1 MKLLSTGAD
10 YKTVKGEKLG
20 IKTYI
25 MYLSP
30 FTDNSF
36 GKNLCPMATAG
47 CAAACLVGSGNGG
60 LFESVKKSRRNKS
73 DFFLSDRE
81 GFYTQLL
88 KELEKISKETS
99 EKKIAVRLNG
109 TSDIAWERIK
119 IKDGKNV
126 MELFPEIQFYDYT
139 KIHNR
144 FDKPLPTNYYL
155 VFSRSELNEDKSL
168 EVLNKGFNV
177 SMVFDSLPDTYK
189 GFKVIDGDESDVR
202 FWDEKGVIVG
212 LKYKKLIYKGADNKA
227 AFESGFAISTKLS
240 A

>member
-1 MKLLSTGAD
+1 MKLLSTGTD

-20 IKTYI
+20 VKTYI

-73 DFFLSDRE
+73 DFFLSDRQ
-81 GFYTQLL
+81 GFYAQLL

-119 IKDGKNV
+119 ISCGKNI
-126 MELFPEIQFYDYT
+126 MELFPNIQFYDYT

-144 FDKPLPTNYYL
+144 FDKPLPSNYYL
-155 VFSRSELNEDKSL
+155 VFSRSELNEEKSL
-168 EVLNKGFNV
+168 EILNKGFNV
-177 SMVFDSLPDTYK
+177 SMVFDSLPETYQ
-189 GFKVIDGDESDVR
+189 GFKVVAGDESDVR

-212 LKYKKLIYKGADNKA
+212 LKYKNLTYKGANNKA